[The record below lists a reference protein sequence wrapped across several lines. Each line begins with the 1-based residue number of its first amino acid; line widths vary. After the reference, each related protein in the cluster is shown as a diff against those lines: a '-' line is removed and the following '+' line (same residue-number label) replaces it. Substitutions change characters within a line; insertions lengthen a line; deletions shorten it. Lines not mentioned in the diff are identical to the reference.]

1 MNNSMRGRVL
11 NISLESLYGIVIQF
25 TEGRVNIN
33 ITLFLYVFSR
43 KSAIN
48 EHDLDVVSYDSK

>member
-1 MNNSMRGRVL
+1 MRGRVL
-11 NISLESLYGIVIQF
+11 NISLESLYGFVIQF